1 MVASSGI
8 ALGSGVSSG
17 VGVVGFG
24 RALSWLGGQEKKARA
39 QCVPTAPSARS
50 LLSDARMGR
59 PGPAARRR
67 ASASASRR
75 SLGPD
80 TSAGAA
86 DATHGLEPTAR
97 ALESTPSAHSS
108 AATGA
113 GVLSGNTFAVSA
125 TGESQGALAALIAAG
140 GGTVVKIVNSSVD
153 YVVATPLAVRRRTQA
168 VRKARDKF
176 GVPLVLPA
184 FIRDALAKGAL
195 GDAAAYEPRA
205 DAVVQQQGR
214 PASSASLASL
224 GLKPGSITLGLGVG
238 AGSGSG
244 SGSRSVTR

>member
-1 MVASSGI
+1 
-8 ALGSGVSSG
+8 
-17 VGVVGFG
+17 
-24 RALSWLGGQEKKARA
+24 
-39 QCVPTAPSARS
+39 
-50 LLSDARMGR
+50 MGR

-80 TSAGAA
+80 TSAG

-125 TGESQGALAALIAAG
+125 TGESQGALAALITAG

-184 FIRDALAKGAL
+184 FVRDALAKGAL

-224 GLKPGSITLGLGVG
+224 GLKPGSVTLGLGVR
-238 AGSGSG
+238 AGSG

>member
-1 MVASSGI
+1 
-8 ALGSGVSSG
+8 
-17 VGVVGFG
+17 
-24 RALSWLGGQEKKARA
+24 
-39 QCVPTAPSARS
+39 
-50 LLSDARMGR
+50 MGR

-80 TSAGAA
+80 TSAG

-125 TGESQGALAALIAAG
+125 TGESQGALAALITAG

-184 FIRDALAKGAL
+184 FVRDALAKGAL

-224 GLKPGSITLGLGVG
+224 GLKPGSVTLGLGVR

>member
-1 MVASSGI
+1 
-8 ALGSGVSSG
+8 
-17 VGVVGFG
+17 
-24 RALSWLGGQEKKARA
+24 
-39 QCVPTAPSARS
+39 
-50 LLSDARMGR
+50 MGR
-59 PGPAARRR
+59 PGPTARRR
-67 ASASASRR
+67 ASASRR

-80 TSAGAA
+80 TSTGGAH
-86 DATHGLEPTAR
+86 ATHGLEPTAQ
-97 ALESTPSAHSS
+97 ALESTHSP

-113 GVLSGNTFAVSA
+113 GVLTGNTFALSA
-125 TGESQGALAALIAAG
+125 TGESQGALAALITAG

-184 FIRDALAKGAL
+184 FIRDALATGAL

-205 DAVVQQQGR
+205 DAVVKQEGR

-224 GLKPGSITLGLGVG
+224 GLKPGSAISVLVEMSDDPVEQWWPTAVHPNPSPHPATVHPTPSAHPALRRHPEPCASTPSPTPRTRCKRPPRAPAG
-238 AGSGSG
+238 AHHAH
-244 SGSRSVTR
+244 TR

>member
-1 MVASSGI
+1 
-8 ALGSGVSSG
+8 
-17 VGVVGFG
+17 
-24 RALSWLGGQEKKARA
+24 
-39 QCVPTAPSARS
+39 
-50 LLSDARMGR
+50 MGR

-67 ASASASRR
+67 ASASRR

-80 TSAGAA
+80 TSTGGA
-86 DATHGLEPTAR
+86 DATHSLEPTAQV
-97 ALESTPSAHSS
+97 LESTPSIHSS

-113 GVLSGNTFAVSA
+113 GVLRGNTFALSA
-125 TGESQGALAALIAAG
+125 TGESQGALAALITAG

-184 FIRDALAKGAL
+184 FIRDALATGAL

-205 DAVVQQQGR
+205 DAVAKQEGR

-224 GLKPGSITLGLGVG
+224 GLKPGSAISVLVEMSDEPVEQWWPATVPPTPSTHPATVHPTPSRHPALRRHPEPCASTPSPTPRTRCKRLPRARAG
-238 AGSGSG
+238 AHHAH
-244 SGSRSVTR
+244 TR

>member
-8 ALGSGVSSG
+8 AFGVLAF
-17 VGVVGFG
+17 GFG
-24 RALSWLGGQEKKARA
+24 RALSWRA
-39 QCVPTAPSARS
+39 SELRPRATPPWRTAPSARS

-80 TSAGAA
+80 TSAG

-125 TGESQGALAALIAAG
+125 TGESQGALAALITAG

-184 FIRDALAKGAL
+184 FVRDALAKGAL

-224 GLKPGSITLGLGVG
+224 GLKPGSVTLGLGVG